1 MRQSTVKVDGQSY
14 NSIEVKGPVMPD
26 AVYNFCDLLSH
37 SLKKFTA
44 TFANLESTK
53 PFTLASE
60 LKKGENIYS
69 SIWHLNFKLQEF
81 ILIYLE
87 RVNSQKSEDNAIHLF
102 GQQNLSDCGLKDT
115 VLKKFCS
122 TNTNAFDSVKY
133 TKDDGYFIS

>member
-1 MRQSTVKVDGQSY
+1 MKVDGQSY

-26 AVYNFCDLLSH
+26 AVYNFCDLLSN

-60 LKKGENIYS
+60 SKKGTNS
-69 SIWHLNFKLQEF
+69 KLTCEF
-81 ILIYLE
+81 YLLYKYFFS
-87 RVNSQKSEDNAIHLF
+87 VCDNSQKSEDKAIHLF
-102 GQQNLSDCGLKDT
+102 GQQNLSDCGLRDS

-122 TNTNAFDSVKY
+122 TNTKAFDSVKF

>member
-1 MRQSTVKVDGQSY
+1 MKVDGQSY

-26 AVYNFCDLLSH
+26 TVYNFCDLLSN

-53 PFTLASE
+53 HFTLASQS
-60 LKKGENIYS
+60 KKGTNGKLPQNLNI
-69 SIWHLNFKLQEF
+69 FM
-81 ILIYLE
+81 LIFLFLVC
-87 RVNSQKSEDNAIHLF
+87 VNSQKSEDNAIHLF
-102 GQQNLSDCGLKDT
+102 GQQNLSDCGLRDS

-122 TNTNAFDSVKY
+122 TNTKAFDSVKF